1 MQHGSPTPTLEQ
13 FKDACRREFSFLFE
27 LGYSE
32 LQNPDSAEPF
42 KVLFSNG
49 TLTVSIRGENY
60 GQHAGVTFLHNDG
73 REAPP
78 VMFVPRSERTWRPPF
93 DPTGFSQLD
102 DIRHYSPQN
111 RPLLSRGAR
120 WRCREVRCRS
130 ERVAQN
136 DRSEVC
142 AVSPEPKTAL
152 ASIRWAAADRGIL
165 DHGRRAA
172 ERSGS

>member
-1 MQHGSPTPTLEQ
+1 MRHGSPTPTLEQ

-60 GQHAGVTFLHNDG
+60 GQHAGVSFFHNDG

-78 VMFVPRSERTWRPPF
+78 VMSCH
-93 DPTGFSQLD
+93 GQSAL
-102 DIRHYSPQN
+102 
-111 RPLLSRGAR
+111 GAR
-120 WRCREVRCRS
+120 LSTLPASPSWTTSASQPSESPATVARCSLAMSRS
-130 ERVAQN
+130 SMR
-136 DRSEVC
+136 
-142 AVSPEPKTAL
+142 
-152 ASIRWAAADRGIL
+152 
-165 DHGRRAA
+165 
-172 ERSGS
+172 

>member
-1 MQHGSPTPTLEQ
+1 MRHGSPTPTLEQ
-13 FKDACRREFSFLFE
+13 FKDACRREFSYLFE

-60 GQHAGVTFLHNDG
+60 GQHAGISFFHKDG

-102 DIRHYSPQN
+102 DIRITALRIAHY
-111 RPLLSRGAR
+111 
-120 WRCREVRCRS
+120 CREVLAGD
-130 ERVAQN
+130 VAKFDAVAKEWRRMTDPKYAQSLQN
-136 DRSEVC
+136 
-142 AVSPEPKTAL
+142 
-152 ASIRWAAADRGIL
+152 
-165 DHGRRAA
+165 RRLP
-172 ERSGS
+172 